1 MDDTPVLIAGDVDRE
16 TLLARP
22 RDLRPAFV
30 RAGITRMWLVGSR
43 ARGDNR
49 ADSDIDL
56 MVEIDETRKFSL
68 LDLIGVKHIVEDA
81 IGLPAD
87 MFERNGLGSR
97 FRSFVDADAIEIS

>member
-16 TLLARP
+16 TLLTRL
-22 RDLRPAFV
+22 RDLRPSFV
-30 RAGITRMWLVGSR
+30 RAGVTRMWLVGSR

-49 ADSDIDL
+49 PDSDIDL
-56 MVEIDETRKFSL
+56 MVEIDEGRKFSL

-87 MFERNGLGSR
+87 MLMR
-97 FRSFVDADAIEIS
+97 RSLSPATASSTTRDAIKVL

>member
-1 MDDTPVLIAGDVDRE
+1 MDRPAVLAPDLDRDA
-16 TLLARP
+16 LLAR
-22 RDLRPAFV
+22 LRELRSAFE
-30 RAGITRMWLVGSR
+30 REGITRMWLIGSR

-49 ADSDIDL
+49 PDSDIDL

-87 MFERNGLGSR
+87 MIVREGLEPRFFDRVER
-97 FRSFVDADAIEIS
+97 DALLVF

>member
-1 MDDTPVLIAGDVDRE
+1 MPVLIAGDVDRE
-16 TLLARP
+16 TLLARL
-22 RDLRPAFV
+22 RDLRPSFV
-30 RAGITRMWLVGSR
+30 REGITRMWLVGSR

-49 ADSDIDL
+49 PDSDIDL

-87 MFERNGLGSR
+87 MFERSGLRPR
-97 FRSFVDADAIEIS
+97 FRSFVDADAIEIF

>member
-1 MDDTPVLIAGDVDRE
+1 MERPT
-16 TLLARP
+16 TLLAPDLDRDALLEP
-22 RDLRPAFV
+22 LRDLRPALV
-30 RAGITRMWLVGSR
+30 RAGITGMWLVGSR

-87 MFERNGLGSR
+87 MLMR
-97 FRSFVDADAIEIS
+97 RSLSPATAVSTTRDAIKVL

>member
-1 MDDTPVLIAGDVDRE
+1 MDDTPVLLAGDIDRD
-16 TLLARP
+16 TLLARL
-22 RDLRPAFV
+22 RDLRPALV
-30 RAGITRMWLVGSR
+30 REGITGMWLVGSR

-81 IGLPAD
+81 TGLPAD
-87 MFERNGLGSR
+87 MLMR
-97 FRSFVDADAIEIS
+97 RSLSPATATSTTRDAIKVL

>member
-1 MDDTPVLIAGDVDRE
+1 MGDTPVLIAGDVDRE
-16 TLLARP
+16 TLLARL

-30 RAGITRMWLVGSR
+30 REGITRMWLVGSR

-87 MFERNGLGSR
+87 MLMR
-97 FRSFVDADAIEIS
+97 RSLSPATAASTTRDAIKVL